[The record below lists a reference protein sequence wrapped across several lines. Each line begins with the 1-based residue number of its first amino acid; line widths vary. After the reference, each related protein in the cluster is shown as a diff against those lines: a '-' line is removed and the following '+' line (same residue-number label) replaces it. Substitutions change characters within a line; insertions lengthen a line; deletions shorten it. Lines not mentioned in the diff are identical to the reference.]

1 MSESGDRRPRLPS
14 GLALAMDL
22 GLRLAFSV
30 LMGVGAGLL
39 MDNWLATAP
48 LFTLIGTV
56 LGVAA
61 AFYLMWQLAQ
71 ASMNRQGRG

>member
-1 MSESGDRRPRLPS
+1 
-14 GLALAMDL
+14 
-22 GLRLAFSV
+22 
-30 LMGVGAGLL
+30 MGVGAGLL